1 MNAAGGAAVGARMA
15 ASRPKL
21 PRSTTSAVRPLIVRE
36 EVARRRADPRS
47 DGAPPSARPSGRE
60 AALERALGAA
70 EERIREL
77 EEELAI
83 ERDARGDAEE
93 ACRRARADADR
104 QRESLEMMRSSM
116 SKSA

>member
-1 MNAAGGAAVGARMA
+1 MA
-15 ASRPKL
+15 APRPKH
-21 PRSTTSAVRPLIVRE
+21 PPSTTSAVRPLVVRE
-36 EVARRRADPRS
+36 EVARRRADPRA
-47 DGAPPSARPSGRE
+47 DGAPPSARVPGRE
-60 AALERALGAA
+60 AALERALRAA
-70 EERIREL
+70 EERVRDL

-83 ERDARGDAEE
+83 ERDARRDAEE